1 MIVRNGDIKLEELG
15 NGVSRKILAHDSN
28 MMIVEVNFLKGAIGT
43 VHTHENEQV
52 SYVLKGSFEVNIEGV
67 KEIIKAGDTFYI
79 KPNAPHGVVAQED
92 STILDVF
99 TPQRIDFLK

>member
-28 MMIVEVNFLKGAIGT
+28 MMIVEVNFLKDAIGA
-43 VHTHENEQV
+43 VHTHEND
-52 SYVLKGSFEVNIEGV
+52 SYVLKGSFEVNIEDE

-99 TPQRIDFLK
+99 TPQRKDFLK